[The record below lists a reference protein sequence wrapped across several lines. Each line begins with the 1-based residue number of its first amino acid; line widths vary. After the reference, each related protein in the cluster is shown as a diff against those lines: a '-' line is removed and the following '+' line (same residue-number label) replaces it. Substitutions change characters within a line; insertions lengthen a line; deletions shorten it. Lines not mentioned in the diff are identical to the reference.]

1 MIVFQILAYTW
12 VFYGLFLIY
21 CTLRRAK
28 LNGRLAKAPRI
39 VQLVCYTYLGPGVLM
54 DWFFNMTFGAASFVE
69 WPWKYGLKS
78 LFTERCSQHMN
89 DVGWRGD
96 YARWVCFGWLNLF
109 DDNHC
114 H

>member
-1 MIVFQILAYTW
+1 LLYVPRA
-12 VFYGLFLIY
+12 
-21 CTLRRAK
+21 RRAD
-28 LNGRLAKAPRI
+28 G
-39 VQLVCYTYLGPGVLM
+39 LVLQH
-54 DWFFNMTFGAASFVE
+54 DIRRASFVE